1 MRRRRRL
8 ERASG
13 ILVGFST
20 RWNPFTT
27 KVNILIK
34 TANKTLKVP
43 IDYRQQK
50 FIEKEYAVGSK
61 VEVERYE
68 GHWHIKSQLEP
79 LGVFNLDSVTTFM
92 PQIEN
97 AYK

>member
-1 MRRRRRL
+1 MKRRRRL

-13 ILVGFST
+13 ILVGFTS

-27 KVNILIK
+27 KVNVVIK
-34 TANKTLKVP
+34 SGDKTMKIP
-43 IDYRQQK
+43 IDYRQRK
-50 FIEKEYAVGSK
+50 FIEKEYPVGSK

-68 GHWHIKSQLEP
+68 GNWRIKSQLEP
-79 LGVFNLDSVTTFM
+79 LGVFNLDVGTTVM
-92 PQIEN
+92 PSSGN